1 MPPGPAGS
9 RCAPDRTATAYR
21 EAATDECRRLIP
33 AGWILAYVWR
43 VTDAA
48 VTEVDS
54 GPRKVS
60 RRVVVSASAEEV
72 FALVADPHRHP
83 ELDGSGTVRD
93 TPVTGPE
100 HLSDGARFSV
110 GMKQYGVPYKITSTV
125 TQFEENRVVEWR
137 HPMGH
142 RWRWELDEV
151 NPRTTRVT
159 ETFDYE
165 TAKAPK
171 LLEIFGMPG
180 KNATGISTTL
190 RALAARFA

>member
-1 MPPGPAGS
+1 MLEETRSVPA
-9 RCAPDRTATAYR
+9 R
-21 EAATDECRRLIP
+21 
-33 AGWILAYVWR
+33 WIHAYVWR

-48 VTEVDS
+48 ITEVDS

-60 RRVVVSASAEEV
+60 RRVLVAAPARAI
-72 FALVADPHRHP
+72 FALVVDPHRHP

-93 TPVTGPE
+93 TPVMGPE
-100 HLSDGARFSV
+100 YLSKGATFGV
-110 GMKQYGVPYKITSTV
+110 GMRQYGVPYKITSTV
-125 TQFEENRVVEWR
+125 TQFEENRLVEWQ

-151 NPRTTRVT
+151 DPGTTRLT
-159 ETFDYE
+159 ETFDYA

-171 LLEIFGMPG
+171 LLEIFGLPG
-180 KNATGISTTL
+180 KNATGMSTTL